1 VEIFRDR
8 FRRRYGWISRTSVAR
23 RLRKEIRYN
32 REVGFKKNN
41 KNLARQKAPTAHLDP
56 IIIDAIS
63 LSLELHVDATASRIN
78 CNALLCGGNSDY
90 HAGLI

>member
-8 FRRRYGWISRTSVAR
+8 FRRRYGWISLHAASQKKSDTTAR
-23 RLRKEIRYN
+23 SES
-32 REVGFKKNN
+32 KNN

-63 LSLELHVDATASRIN
+63 LSLELHVNAAASRVDS
-78 CNALLCGGNSDY
+78 NALLCGGNTDY
-90 HAGLI
+90 HTGLI

>member
-1 VEIFRDR
+1 VEFFRDR
-8 FRRRYGWISRTSVAR
+8 FRRRYGWSSFAR

-41 KNLARQKAPTAHLDP
+41 KNLARQKAPT